1 LTSIFKYIREVL
13 YLLGE
18 SRRKLPLLI
27 LFFLI
32 LSILNIVGLG
42 LIAPY
47 ITLVINPD
55 LIIQGNFQSIFETF
69 GLPLD
74 QKPLLIILGVG
85 LMGVFLLKTI
95 TAILVNRAIITYS
108 LEQRIRL
115 CSYLMKA
122 FQNMPYTVH
131 MTKNTSEYI
140 HSIQS
145 LTSVFTGVIQM
156 GLKVM
161 SEAVVAIF
169 IVILLAWTDILALGI
184 LVLFLGGVLLGY
196 DRLFRDKMKDCGK
209 YINVATIKIVKA
221 VSEAMDGFKE
231 IQILGKEHFFQKS
244 VNDGIKV
251 VVSNSVKTG
260 VISTAPHY
268 MMEFILI
275 TFVVTLVVGGLLL
288 NQDIQLLIPTLGMF
302 GIAALRLLPSVNAVS
317 QSILKLRIDRHSV
330 TLLHED
336 LIKLED
342 INSKLNRIISDQHIY
357 QNFQYLSVE
366 NIYFRYPNTNE
377 WAIENLTFSI
387 NSGESIGL
395 IGPSGSGKT
404 TLVDIILGLLEPQKG
419 KLLYN
424 GNALKNSKLQWRSN
438 LAYLPQDIFII
449 DDTLRRNVVLGDEDT
464 EINEDKLYK
473 ALSQARLAELVEEL
487 PDGVNTKMGEK
498 GVRLSGGQ
506 RQRVALARAFYHER
520 SVLVLDEATSSL
532 DNETELEIVEEI
544 KQLKSKITLIVI
556 AHRLSTVKFCD
567 QIYRLEKGQIV
578 DVGPPQKMLNLIVE
592 NNV

>member
-209 YINVATIKIVKA
+209 YINEATIKIVKA

-342 INSKLNRIISDQHIY
+342 INSKLIRIISDQHIY

-377 WAIENLTFSI
+377 WAIENLTISI